1 MVSPQI
7 KAEADR
13 LGLSREKNKTAR
25 KKKDNFMSDLLSF
38 RLSNPNT
45 FEKKAFGSQRKLAP
59 WSKRGSATT
68 NTSPNRLSNKKNSI
82 NLNP

>member
-1 MVSPQI
+1 MFSPQI

-13 LGLSREKNKTAR
+13 LGLSPEKNKTAR

-45 FEKKAFGSQRKLAP
+45 F
-59 WSKRGSATT
+59 
-68 NTSPNRLSNKKNSI
+68 
-82 NLNP
+82 